1 VPDDRRRLLLRAA
14 LGFLQLVPRAPELRL
29 VHRWLDTWTG
39 GGLIVVGVERG
50 RGSPPMFAPAAVGVA
65 ALTGG
70 MSPSPD
76 RKLAPYG

>member
-29 VHRWLDTWTG
+29 LHRWLDTWTG

-50 RGSPPMFAPAAVGVA
+50 RGSPPMLAPAAVGVA
-65 ALTGG
+65 ALYWRHV
-70 MSPSPD
+70 PEP
-76 RKLAPYG
+76 R